1 MPKSKVQHP
10 GAWRRL
16 YSQNSGLEIG
26 EVRRCNA
33 TTKSVTGRNQSVAS
47 EQLSKFAVNDMPS
60 YMRKGYDRVRRTA
73 KTEHLMDCR
82 EVRKFGGTHGKMD
95 RPVARKIVPEINITM
110 ALSYLNMGGAMLHDP
125 EKQCRVIEYN
135 GRIVGCITNAT
146 MQSIMSGIPLQESRV
161 QGTHQIAYKA
171 VNEHA

>member
-26 EVRRCNA
+26 EVRRCCA
-33 TTKSVTGRNQSVAS
+33 TKKSVTGRKQTVES

-60 YMRKGYDRVRRTA
+60 YMRQGYDRVRRTA

-110 ALSYLNMGGAMLHDP
+110 ALSYLNMGGTMLHDP
-125 EKQCRVIEYN
+125 AKQCRFIEYN
-135 GRIVGCITNAT
+135 GRIVGRITNT
-146 MQSIMSGIPLQESRV
+146 SMQAILHSMSLHEFRV
-161 QGTHQIAYKA
+161 PGTHQIAYMA
-171 VNEHA
+171 VNDYA